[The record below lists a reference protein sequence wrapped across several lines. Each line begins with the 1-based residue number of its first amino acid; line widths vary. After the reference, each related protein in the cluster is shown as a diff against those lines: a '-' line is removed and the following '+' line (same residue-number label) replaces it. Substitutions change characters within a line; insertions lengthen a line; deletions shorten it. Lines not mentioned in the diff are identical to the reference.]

1 MVDHLDL
8 KMSYAQ
14 LVRLIR
20 DQTTALI
27 QRSGIG
33 SAGLRVHSGGFIT
46 IENGGLDVTGTAT
59 VAGVLT
65 GSGTLDWW
73 GPSILRGTVNVT
85 GDIYTS
91 GQMGIAGLLTVAG
104 ATTLNGA
111 VTMNNDLTLGTG
123 RVLAGPL
130 RIDRAG
136 GYGGRVYSSSI
147 LVLEAANAVLIPNDV
162 DIRGVLLTDGLDV
175 DGPKN
180 FRIDHPT
187 KPGYWL
193 RHGSTESPVSG
204 TEYKGTATIGPDGSV
219 DVELPDYFEA
229 LNKPDNRT
237 VHVTAVG
244 LPFLVGAD
252 KPRDGKV
259 TIYGDPGREV
269 DWIVKAEREGADFPL
284 EEKIPTETEPTPEPE
299 QPQEP
304 ESPAHEPASI
314 WDLPGV
320 RAGEESP

>member
-14 LVRLIR
+14 LVRLIK

-59 VAGVLT
+59 VAGILT
-65 GSGTLDWW
+65 GSGTFDWW
-73 GPSILRGTVNVT
+73 GPSVLRGTVNVT
-85 GDIYTS
+85 GDLYTS

-123 RVLAGPL
+123 RILAGPL

-162 DIRGVLLTDGLDV
+162 DIRGILLTDGLDV

-180 FRIDHPT
+180 FRIAHPT
-187 KPGYWL
+187 KAGYWL

-204 TEYKGTATIGPDGSV
+204 TEYKGTAAIGPDGSV
-219 DVELPDYFEA
+219 VVELPEYFEA
-229 LNKPDNRT
+229 LNKPGGRT

-244 LPFLVGAD
+244 RPFLVGAD

-284 EEKIPTETEPTPEPE
+284 EEKIPTEPEPTPEPE

-304 ESPAHEPASI
+304 ESTADEPASI
-314 WDLPGV
+314 WELPGV
-320 RAGEESP
+320 RAGEE

>member
-1 MVDHLDL
+1 MGVDHLGL
-8 KMSYAQ
+8 KMSLDELQ
-14 LVRLIR
+14 RFIR
-20 DQTTALI
+20 REAVATLQHASI
-27 QRSGIG
+27 GRAGI
-33 SAGLRVHSGGFIT
+33 RVHSGGFIT
-46 IENGGLDVTGTAT
+46 VENGGLDVTGTAT

-65 GSGTLDWW
+65 GSGTFDWW

-85 GDIYTS
+85 GDLYTS
-91 GQMGIAGLLTVAG
+91 GAMGIAGLLTVAG
-104 ATTLNGA
+104 ATTLNGS

-136 GYGGRVYSSSI
+136 SYGGRVYSSSY
-147 LVLEAANAVLIPNDV
+147 LVLEAANNVLIPNDV
-162 DIRGVLLTDGLDV
+162 DIRGILLTDGLDV

-204 TEYKGTATIGPDGSV
+204 TEYTGTATIGPDGSV

-229 LNKPDNRT
+229 LNKPDGRT

-244 LPFLVGAD
+244 RPFLVGAD

-284 EEKIPTETEPTPEPE
+284 EEQIPTEPEPTPEPE
-299 QPQEP
+299 HPQEA
-304 ESPAHEPASI
+304 ESTADEPASI
-314 WDLPGV
+314 WAMPGV
-320 RAGEESP
+320 RAGEE

>member
-14 LVRLIR
+14 LIRLIK

-59 VAGVLT
+59 VAGILT

-91 GQMGIAGLLTVAG
+91 GAMGISGPLTVVG

-111 VTMNNDLTLGTG
+111 VTMNNDLSLGTG
-123 RVLAGPL
+123 RIVAGGL
-130 RIDRAG
+130 IIDRLGSHA
-136 GYGGRVYSSSI
+136 GRVYAPTV
-147 LVLEAANAVLIPNDV
+147 LVLDAGTAILMDSNV
-162 DIRGVLLTDGLDV
+162 DIRGILLTDGLDV
-175 DGPKN
+175 NGPKN

-204 TEYKGTATIGPDGSV
+204 TEYTGTATIGPEGSV
-219 DVELPDYFEA
+219 VVELPEYFEA
-229 LNKPDNRT
+229 LNKPDGRT

-244 LPFLVGAD
+244 RPFLVGAD
-252 KPRDGKV
+252 KPRGGKV
-259 TIYGDPGREV
+259 TIYGDAGREV

-284 EEKIPTETEPTPEPE
+284 EEQIPTEPEPTPEPE

-304 ESPAHEPASI
+304 ESTADEPASI
-314 WDLPGV
+314 WELPGV
-320 RAGEESP
+320 RAGEE